1 MCRPICGVEA
11 KSANFAS
18 WGLIFWGSHQK
29 VWKRMR
35 KPQKE
40 SELWKVGDP
49 LRHNVLAA
57 VASALELGFIDIV
70 LNATNQQPRCRK
82 QLPLDR
88 Q

>member
-1 MCRPICGVEA
+1 MCRAICDVEA
-11 KSANFAS
+11 KSKSANFAS

-29 VWKRMR
+29 VWKR

-40 SELWKVGDP
+40 SELWKVGGP